1 MKKELT
7 VLEAIELLFSETRA
21 KRKKCST
28 VYFADVPDAP
38 SATLVGVVVD
48 ASRPFLMVVKNEN
61 ESERITANRCYV
73 EVKAKK

>member
-7 VLEAIELLFSETRA
+7 VLEAIDLLYSETKA

-28 VYFADVPDAP
+28 VYFADVSDAP

-48 ASRPFLMVVKNEN
+48 ASRPFLMNVKNEN
-61 ESERITANRCYV
+61 ESERITANRCYI

>member
-7 VLEAIELLFSETRA
+7 VLEAIELLFTETKA
-21 KRKKCST
+21 KRKKCSG

-38 SATLVGVVVD
+38 VATLVGVVVD
-48 ASRPFLMVVKNEN
+48 ASRPFLMVIKNEN
-61 ESERITANRCYV
+61 ESERITANRCYI